1 MGSRGPLRKTL
12 SRPVVVRIKARPSP
26 RGQGFRRSLFRAVAA
41 SAPGGRWGTRGVDR
55 DGGSEVG
62 GRGVAGRGVDRRDF
76 GEAPRLGREASAKK
90 ISTFIVRR
98 QHSDGDCAQREMIFS
113 GGDLPLFGLM
123 NWQVKKIGV
132 RQAGLL

>member
-12 SRPVVVRIKARPSP
+12 SRPVVVRIKARPSL
-26 RGQGFRRSLFRAVAA
+26 RGQGLCRSLFRALAA
-41 SAPGGRWGTRGVDR
+41 SAGGGRRGTRGVGR

-62 GRGVAGRGVDRRDF
+62 GSGVAGRGVDRRDF

-98 QHSDGDCAQREMIFS
+98 QHSDGDCAQKERIFR
-113 GGDLPLFGLM
+113 GGGRPLSELM
-123 NWQVKKIGV
+123 NWQIKKIGV